1 MDVKIFDA
9 AAEFLP
15 GECFETPPD
24 LGIVL
29 GSGWGDALVVDRMIA
44 EIEYSDIPGF
54 GAATVVGHA
63 GKFKLYERSGKRIV
77 AFCGRRHWYEG
88 IGWESVV
95 LPVELLR
102 RMGCKALLLT
112 NAVGGINPALHPGEF
127 VILRDHINTVGNNPL
142 IGPHNPDWGERFPDL
157 SEIYTK
163 ELRDILHASAGDLGL
178 RIMEGVYAFTSG
190 PVFETPAEIHAYK
203 LWGADV
209 VGMSTVP
216 EATFAHACGMKV
228 GGLSLV
234 ANLAAGISE
243 RMLSH
248 EDVLKATNAARD
260 KMSELIDK
268 FIGLFSVSR

>member
-1 MDVKIFDA
+1 
-9 AAEFLP
+9 
-15 GECFETPPD
+15 
-24 LGIVL
+24 
-29 GSGWGDALVVDRMIA
+29 MIA
-44 EIEYSDIPGF
+44 EIEYSVIPGF